1 MGAGPLAGRAYVRR
15 EFEGVAQV
23 FVPGAEGSRRDYS
36 AGRRPVTTLFR
47 VER

>member
-23 FVPGAEGSRRDYS
+23 FVPGAEGRAAIIPP
-36 AGRRPVTTLFR
+36 AGDR
-47 VER
+47 